1 MSRGELREEDPA
13 NRVVLHT
20 LLQTSGNEVVSE
32 QPDVLITD
40 VIEDAPG
47 YAATVPTLVL
57 ASAMQIRAAVS
68 AMQKGVFG
76 YIFLPLQPG
85 EAEIMIR
92 RALGA
97 SAPAVVPVDT
107 RPLHEVEADQILAVL
122 RQCKGNRAKAARVLG
137 IGRNTLWRKLKEI
150 ETRRGGASAH

>member
-1 MSRGELREEDPA
+1 MARIQLQVDDPA

-20 LLQTSGNEVVSE
+20 MLQTAGHEIVSE
-32 QPDVLITD
+32 QPDALITD
-40 VIEDAPG
+40 RIENSPAL
-47 YAATVPTLVL
+47 AENIPTLVL
-57 ASAMQIRAAVS
+57 ASAMQIRAAVN

-76 YIFLPLQPG
+76 YIFLPFQPG

-97 SAPAVVPVDT
+97 ETAPIQTDT

-122 RQCKGNRAKAARVLG
+122 RQCKGNRAKTARVLG

-150 ETRRGGASAH
+150 ETRRGGTGTP